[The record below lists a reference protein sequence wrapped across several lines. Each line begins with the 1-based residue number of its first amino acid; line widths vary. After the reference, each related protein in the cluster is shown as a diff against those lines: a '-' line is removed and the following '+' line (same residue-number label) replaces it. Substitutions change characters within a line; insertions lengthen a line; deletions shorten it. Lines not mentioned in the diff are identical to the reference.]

1 MILTKDRTLIILDW
15 DDTLFP
21 TSWITTNEINI
32 KTIKDNNNLM
42 PYFNTIDNELSIL
55 LKILSRCGKVIIVT
69 NAMLNWIIL
78 SSGILPMTNKLL
90 NLNKEKS
97 NKIEVISAREQYQE
111 KSSNP
116 MSWKT
121 YAFDELL
128 HSAYANKKIN
138 NVISVGDAE
147 YEYNALINLYKNKS
161 KDYKLLKSVKFIKY
175 PTRDVLL
182 DQIKVLHQAAV
193 KVCTEKKHLD
203 LKFKVKG

>member
-21 TSWITTNEINI
+21 TSWLTTNEINI
-32 KTIKDNNNLM
+32 KTIKDNSNIM
-42 PYFNTIDNELSIL
+42 SYFNTIDNELSIL
-55 LKILSRCGKVIIVT
+55 LKILARCGKVIIVT
-69 NAMLNWIIL
+69 NAMLNWISL
-78 SSGILPMTNKLL
+78 SSGILPMTSKLL
-90 NLNKEKS
+90 TLNKEKS
-97 NKIEVISAREQYQE
+97 NKIEVISAREQYQV

-128 HSAYANKKIN
+128 YSAYANKKIN
-138 NVISVGDAE
+138 NVVSIGDAE
-147 YEYNALINLYKNKS
+147 YEYNALINLYKNKN